1 MNEISLEE
9 LLAVIEDTDYYP
21 LFRPLLGYE
30 DFIKFYEG
38 IDDSMEHLLDE
49 VQDLVGF
56 EFPGDLIHVL
66 LMTNGAKFFDLTLYQ
81 LTEDDNDKNG
91 LYYNNATA
99 PTRKEFNIPENYLI
113 VGKSSDLFVVCATL
127 DEEGYLSYVLWDTKN
142 KEAGIVYD
150 YLVEVIMAEI
160 DYYTGAFSE
169 GEDDEE

>member
-66 LMTNGAKFFDLTLYQ
+66 LMTNGAKFLT
-81 LTEDDNDKNG
+81 
-91 LYYNNATA
+91 
-99 PTRKEFNIPENYLI
+99 
-113 VGKSSDLFVVCATL
+113 
-127 DEEGYLSYVLWDTKN
+127 
-142 KEAGIVYD
+142 
-150 YLVEVIMAEI
+150 
-160 DYYTGAFSE
+160 
-169 GEDDEE
+169 